1 MIKIS
6 KSLIEVIE
14 KSEYKNDEVWKELK
28 SFWLCNFP
36 EYRVL
41 DKLPDEFLLKI
52 RNFLKK
58 VCDEEIKNIDKSIW
72 FAESY
77 EDDIVE
83 MLLEEYI
90 RKLKNTKKRL
100 VHNAS
105 VIHSIDDRLCLNNKS
120 KID

>member
-14 KSEYKNDEVWKELK
+14 KSQYKDDDVWKELK

-36 EYRVL
+36 EYRLL

-58 VCDEEIKNIDKSIW
+58 VCDEEIKNLDKSIW
-72 FAESY
+72 FAESF
-77 EDDIVE
+77 DDDVIE
-83 MLLEEYI
+83 MLMEDYI
-90 RKLKNTKKRL
+90 KRLKNTKKRL
-100 VHNAS
+100 IHNAS
-105 VIHSIDDRLCLNNKS
+105 VIHSIDDRLCLNTKS